1 MCERGKE
8 IREKILAS
16 MLELEK
22 MHIKMGHDK
31 IP

>member
-22 MHIKMGHDK
+22 MHITMRHE
-31 IP
+31 IL